1 MQEADFLN
9 NPEHPPD
16 LPTGDVLFFSTRQK
30 KVAISSPVKVL
41 ILDLVKRGPTPL
53 EIVVERS
60 GKAKSTITKHVQD
73 LEEAG
78 LIVTHT
84 NPDDNRRRI
93 LTLSADEIGRL
104 TAPESRMRPGIYY
117 IPKLHSS
124 FNGEEIAQFFR
135 FLLVSFRLKAM
146 AIGINIDPVLKQAGI
161 HIGEVLAPAMA
172 DESIE
177 GVVKKIAQFWE
188 IHHLG
193 TVALRS
199 TSPLSIEVRDC
210 FECKDLPVTG
220 HEACPFDNGVITAI
234 FSHHLKS
241 PVTVVEE
248 ECYSKGN
255 NRCLFVI
262 TRSSEHSSLVAGTK
276 ESGQ

>member
-1 MQEADFLN
+1 MQEGNFLN
-9 NPEHPPD
+9 DNDYLPAPD
-16 LPTGDVLFFSTRQK
+16 EGDVLFFSTVKK

-53 EIVVERS
+53 EIIVERS

-93 LTLSADEIGRL
+93 LTLSAEEIGRL
-104 TAPESRMRPGIYY
+104 TAPESCVRPGIYY

-135 FLLVSFRLKAM
+135 FLLVSFRVKAM
-146 AIGINIDPVLKQAGI
+146 AIGININPVLKQAGI
-161 HIGEVLAPAMA
+161 QIGEVLAPAVE
-172 DESIE
+172 DENIE
-177 GVVKKIAQFWE
+177 GVVKKIAQFWK

-193 TVALRS
+193 TVSLRS

-255 NRCLFVI
+255 DRCLFVI
-262 TRSSEHSSLVAGTK
+262 TPSSEDS
-276 ESGQ
+276 